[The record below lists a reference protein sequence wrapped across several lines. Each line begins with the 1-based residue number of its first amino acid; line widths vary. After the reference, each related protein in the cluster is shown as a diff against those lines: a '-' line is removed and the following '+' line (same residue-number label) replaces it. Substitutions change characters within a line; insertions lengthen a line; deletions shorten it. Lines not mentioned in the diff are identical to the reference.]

1 MLLLYNL
8 LFSNKHNFVPL
19 SHWDS
24 SNSVGAFVPLFCT
37 FWFQATGWVWMF
49 SMSLWPGSGL
59 KVWWT
64 SKPFSSHRGPLA
76 KVIWR
81 PRLMST
87 LKTLAHAASAQVS
100 SPENDVAKLKP
111 GVGFSLSCLLLCY
124 CVKHQTKSNLGW
136 KGFIW
141 FLLPGHSQVLRK
153 VRARI
158 QAGADA
164 DSWRMLH
171 SGLPPNLCSVIF
183 LSLANAQHR
192 SP

>member
-49 SMSLWPGSGL
+49 SMSLWPGSRL

-124 CVKHQTKSNLGW
+124 CVKHQTKSNLGVERVY
-136 KGFIW
+136 
-141 FLLPGHSQVLRK
+141 LVSTSRSQSSTEESQGKNSSR
-153 VRARI
+153 
-158 QAGADA
+158 G
-164 DSWRMLH
+164 WRRLMENAAQWLASKFML
-171 SGLPPNLCSVIF
+171 GY
-183 LSLANAQHR
+183 LS
-192 SP
+192 